1 MKRQSEKYRLGI
13 LSELNI
19 TPLLDLAFVLL
30 IIFVITSPFLAE
42 SSDHQISTGSAHTD
56 QLAPATVATI
66 SIDASRRLSIDDTVI
81 STSDLGPVLTAR
93 RQQSPNPDD
102 FGVLVQA
109 HRDLPVH
116 DLLGVMAQIKS
127 AGVNKVS
134 VTEQNQTVAKATP
147 KQ

>member
-42 SSDHQISTGSAHTD
+42 SSDHQISTGSSNVEN
-56 QLAPATVATI
+56 QAPGTVATI
-66 SIDASRRLSIDDTVI
+66 SINASRSLWIDDTPI
-81 STSDLGPVLTAR
+81 STSDLGPILSAR

-116 DLLGVMAQIKS
+116 DLLGVMTQIKS
-127 AGVNKVS
+127 AGVSKVS
-134 VTEQNQTVAKATP
+134 VIEQNQTVAKATP
-147 KQ
+147 IQ

>member
-19 TPLLDLAFVLL
+19 TPLLDLSFVLL

-42 SSDHQISTGSAHTD
+42 SADQRISTAVSQAESN
-56 QLAPATVATI
+56 APATVTTI
-66 SIDASRRLSIDDTVI
+66 SIDASRSLLLDGKAI
-81 STSDLGPVLTAR
+81 SMSDLGPILTAR
-93 RQQSPNPDD
+93 RQKSPDPED

-116 DLLGVMAQIKS
+116 ELLGVMTQIKH
-127 AGVNKVS
+127 AGVSKVS
-134 VTEQNQTVAKATP
+134 VIEQNPTVARATP
-147 KQ
+147 K

>member
-30 IIFVITSPFLAE
+30 IIFVITSPFLAK
-42 SSDHQISTGSAHTD
+42 SADHQISTGNGQTENQDPSNV
-56 QLAPATVATI
+56 ATV
-66 SIDASRRLSIDDTVI
+66 SIDSSRSLLLDDTPI
-81 STSDLGPVLTAR
+81 STSDLGPILTTR
-93 RQQSPNPDD
+93 RQQCPDPED

-116 DLLGVMAQIKS
+116 DLLGVMTQIKN
-127 AGVNKVS
+127 AGVTKVG
-134 VTEQNQTVAKATP
+134 VIEQTQTVAEATP
-147 KQ
+147 EQ